1 MGAMSAWRAC
11 PSAGNARWP
20 AGAITSRKHR
30 RLRCEPDPPADVTM
44 PRKQANEAHM
54 DMDENELKE
63 MLDVHTQSIQGLV
76 ENQMML
82 AAQVQV
88 LQAAL
93 ATVLLH
99 HPDRGQLLRTFKGYM
114 KISKESTP
122 QLSRHMEALEGGM
135 LALL

>member
-1 MGAMSAWRAC
+1 
-11 PSAGNARWP
+11 
-20 AGAITSRKHR
+20 
-30 RLRCEPDPPADVTM
+30 
-44 PRKQANEAHM
+44 M
-54 DMDENELKE
+54 DDKELKDTLE
-63 MLDVHTQSIQGLV
+63 VHTQSIQGMLD
-76 ENQMML
+76 NQLML

-99 HPDRGQLLRTFKGYM
+99 HGDRPALLRTFKGYM

-135 LALL
+135 LALLGQGTEP

>member
-1 MGAMSAWRAC
+1 MED
-11 PSAGNARWP
+11 
-20 AGAITSRKHR
+20 K
-30 RLRCEPDPPADVTM
+30 
-44 PRKQANEAHM
+44 
-54 DMDENELKE
+54 ELKE

-99 HPDRGQLLRTFKGYM
+99 HGDRATLLRSFKGYM

-135 LALL
+135 LALLGQGTEPDQR

>member
-1 MGAMSAWRAC
+1 M
-11 PSAGNARWP
+11 
-20 AGAITSRKHR
+20 
-30 RLRCEPDPPADVTM
+30 EQD
-44 PRKQANEAHM
+44 KQ
-54 DMDENELKE
+54 DKE
-63 MLDVHTQSIQGLV
+63 MRETLEIHTQSIQGLV
-76 ENQMML
+76 DNQLML

-99 HPDRGQLLRTFKGYM
+99 HGDRAQLLRTFKGYM

-135 LALL
+135 LALLGQGTEPERK

>member
-1 MGAMSAWRAC
+1 
-11 PSAGNARWP
+11 
-20 AGAITSRKHR
+20 
-30 RLRCEPDPPADVTM
+30 
-44 PRKQANEAHM
+44 
-54 DMDENELKE
+54 MDETELKE

-99 HPDRGQLLRTFKGYM
+99 HPDRGALLRSFKGYM

-135 LALL
+135 LALLGQGTEPEKG

>member
-1 MGAMSAWRAC
+1 MGRARTEV
-11 PSAGNARWP
+11 GMEQDRQD
-20 AGAITSRKHR
+20 KE
-30 RLRCEPDPPADVTM
+30 LRETV
-44 PRKQANEAHM
+44 EI
-54 DMDENELKE
+54 
-63 MLDVHTQSIQGLV
+63 HTQSIQGLV
-76 ENQMML
+76 DNQLML

-99 HPDRGQLLRTFKGYM
+99 HGDRAQLLRTFKGYM

-135 LALL
+135 LALLGQGTEPERK

>member
-1 MGAMSAWRAC
+1 
-11 PSAGNARWP
+11 
-20 AGAITSRKHR
+20 
-30 RLRCEPDPPADVTM
+30 
-44 PRKQANEAHM
+44 
-54 DMDENELKE
+54 MDEKERREFKE
-63 MLDVHTQSIQGLV
+63 MLEVHTQSIQGLMD
-76 ENQMML
+76 NQLML

-99 HPDRGQLLRTFKGYM
+99 HPERPTLLRTFKGYM

-135 LALL
+135 LALLGQGTEP